1 MHPFCRSV
9 TVPDTA
15 SRNGTRWA
23 RDPVT
28 GKSITVPADMTYSQW
43 YDKYV
48 KGNPKALKKEH
59 EAKNILSDRKQ
70 YEKYKGILG
79 DKAPETLEKFITI
92 KYNEEDKEWEQLK
105 SLTVSKNFLQN
116 QLPYIIN
123 GEKNFIPIHTK
134 FDTTPKVIAGVG
146 TNNPIRSIER
156 LINLYGGTENEWQ
169 KKVVKIKSDKYIF
182 DVHWYEYNG
191 LQYEVKLKHRKERK
205 A

>member
-1 MHPFCRSV
+1 MSIYYSSTRNANDKV
-9 TVPDTA
+9 TA
-15 SRNGTRWA
+15 SQAILKGLA
-23 RDPVT
+23 DD
-28 GKSITVPADMTYSQW
+28 GGLFVPSEIPALDVSLKDLADMTYQQW

-48 KGNPKALKKEH
+48 KDNPEALKKEH
-59 EAKNILSDRKQ
+59 EAKNILSDKKQ

-156 LINLYGGTENEWQ
+156 LINLYGGTER
-169 KKVVKIKSDKYIF
+169 K
-182 DVHWYEYNG
+182 
-191 LQYEVKLKHRKERK
+191 LLKLKVTNTFLMFIGMNITDCNMK
-205 A
+205 